1 MRCTIGG
8 PDCKQPYSASLL
20 NISAMSYGALSQNA
34 ILSLNGGAKLGNFY
48 HNTGEG
54 GISRFHK
61 EPGCATV
68 IPRPSAGVLATRA
81 AAAAAVSLIRPM
93 ACALALSGATSCGMS
108 GPVILVAAM
117 VTANFASTCSE
128 TPLHYHS

>member
-34 ILSLNGGAKLGNFY
+34 ILALNGGAKLGNFY

-61 EPGCATV
+61 EPVCATV
-68 IPRPSAGVLATRA
+68 IHRPSAGVLATRA
-81 AAAAAVSLIRPM
+81 AAAAAAAAAVSLIRPM
-93 ACALALSGATSCGMS
+93 A
-108 GPVILVAAM
+108 
-117 VTANFASTCSE
+117 
-128 TPLHYHS
+128 

>member
-34 ILSLNGGAKLGNFY
+34 ILALNGGAKLGNFY

-61 EPGCATV
+61 EPGCATM
-68 IPRPSAGVLATRA
+68 IPHPGLCSSNTHR
-81 AAAAAVSLIRPM
+81 VSLIRSMVRP
-93 ACALALSGATSCGMS
+93 LALSGATLCGMS
-108 GPVILVAAM
+108 ALVILVAEIVM
-117 VTANFASTCSE
+117 ETFASTCSE